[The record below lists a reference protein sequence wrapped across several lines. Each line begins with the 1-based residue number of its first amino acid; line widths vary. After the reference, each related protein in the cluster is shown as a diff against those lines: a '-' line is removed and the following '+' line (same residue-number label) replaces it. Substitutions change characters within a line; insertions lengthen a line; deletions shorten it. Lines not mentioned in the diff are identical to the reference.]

1 MTPSMTTPTEPSPLL
16 ARISELAADMRE
28 VRRDLH
34 RHPELAYG
42 EHRTAAVVAKLLREW
57 GIEVHE
63 GIGKTGVVG
72 VIVGGSGG
80 KAIGLRAD
88 MDALPIQETSGAP
101 HASVHAGVAHSC
113 GHDGHMAM
121 LLCAARYLSETR
133 RFNGRVHLLFQP
145 AEEGLAG
152 ARAMI
157 EDGLFKRFPCTEVY
171 ALHNWPTLPAGTIA
185 TRAGPIMGAS
195 DRFTI
200 TVRGAGGHAA
210 LPHLA
215 SDTVLCAAQIVTGA
229 HTLIARRIDPAA
241 TAVLSITRIQGGTSF
256 NALPAEVQL
265 SGTVRTFDPAVQ
277 DKLEAT
283 LREWVDLTAKA
294 AGCSASLEYRRIY
307 PATVNDPACAQH
319 ALDAAGA
326 LFGKALRVESPASTA
341 EDFAFMLQQVP
352 GAYIWVGSRK
362 GESSPSLHHPSF
374 DFNDEALPAGA
385 ALLAS
390 LAERG
395 LGAGA
400 RRLARTRERQR
411 SRTALAAQC
420 ES

>member
-1 MTPSMTTPTEPSPLL
+1 MAPSNPSPTQPSALL
-16 ARISELAADMRE
+16 TRIQQLAADMRE

-34 RHPELAYG
+34 RHPELAY
-42 EHRTAAVVAKLLREW
+42 EEKRTASVVARLLKEW

-63 GIGKTGVVG
+63 GIGRTGVVG
-72 VIVGGSGG
+72 VIASGKSG
-80 KAIGLRAD
+80 QAIGLRAD

-101 HASVHAGVAHSC
+101 HASTHAGVAHSC

-121 LLCAARYLSETR
+121 LLCAARYLAESK

-157 EDGLFKRFPCTEVY
+157 EDGLFERFPCAEVY

-229 HTLIARRIDPAA
+229 HTLIPRRIDPTA
-241 TAVLSITRIQGGTSF
+241 TAVLSITRIQGGSSY
-256 NALPAEVQL
+256 NALPGEVQL
-265 SGTVRTFDPAVQ
+265 FGTVRTFDPAVQ

-283 LREWVDLTAKA
+283 LREWVDLAAKA
-294 AGCSASLEYRRIY
+294 AGCSASLDYVRIY
-307 PATVNDPACAQH
+307 PATVNDAACAQH
-319 ALDAAGA
+319 ALDAANA
-326 LFGKALRVESPASTA
+326 LFGQALRVDAPAATA
-341 EDFAFMLQQVP
+341 EDFAFMLQRVP

-362 GESSPSLHHPSF
+362 GASSPSLHHPAF

-390 LAERG
+390 LAER
-395 LGAGA
+395 
-400 RRLARTRERQR
+400 RLA
-411 SRTALAAQC
+411 A
-420 ES
+420 

>member
-1 MTPSMTTPTEPSPLL
+1 MSPSRPVSTPQSPLL
-16 ARISELAADMRE
+16 ARINELAADMRE

-34 RHPELAYG
+34 RHPELAYV
-42 EHRTAAVVAKLLREW
+42 ENRTAAVVAKLLREW

-63 GIGKTGVVG
+63 GIGKTGLVG
-72 VIVGGSGG
+72 VIDGGSGSGGG

-101 HASVHAGVAHSC
+101 HASVNAGVAHSC

-121 LLCAARYLSETR
+121 LLCAARYLAETR
-133 RFNGRVHLLFQP
+133 RFTGRVHLLFQP

-152 ARAMI
+152 AKAMI
-157 EDGLFKRFPCTEVY
+157 EDGLFKRFPCAEVY

-200 TVRGAGGHAA
+200 TVRGVGGHAA

-215 SDTVLCAAQIVTGA
+215 TDAVLCAAQIVTGA
-229 HTLIARRIDPAA
+229 HTLIARRIDPGA

-294 AGCSASLEYRRIY
+294 AGCSASFEYRRIY

-326 LFGKALRVESPASTA
+326 LFGEALRAESPAATA

-390 LAERG
+390 LAER
-395 LGAGA
+395 
-400 RRLARTRERQR
+400 RLSPSPQ
-411 SRTALAAQC
+411 
-420 ES
+420 

>member
-1 MTPSMTTPTEPSPLL
+1 MSPTRPPSTQPSPLL
-16 ARISELAADMRE
+16 ARINELAAGMRE

-42 EHRTAAVVAKLLREW
+42 EKRTASVVAGLLREW

-72 VIVGGSGG
+72 VIAGGNGD

-101 HASVHAGVAHSC
+101 HASVNAGVAHSC
-113 GHDGHMAM
+113 GHDGHTAM

-133 RFNGRVHLLFQP
+133 RFKGRVHLLFQP

-152 ARAMI
+152 AKAMI
-157 EDGLFKRFPCTEVY
+157 DDGLFERFPCVEVY
-171 ALHNWPTLPAGTIA
+171 ALHNWPTLPAGTVA

-200 TVRGAGGHAA
+200 TVRGAGGHGA

-229 HTLIARRIDPAA
+229 HTLVARRIDPAA
-241 TAVLSITRIQGGTSF
+241 TAVLSITSIQGGTSF
-256 NALPAEVQL
+256 NALPAEVRLQ
-265 SGTVRTFDPAVQ
+265 GTVRTFDASVQ
-277 DKLEAT
+277 SKLEAV
-283 LREWVDLTAKA
+283 LREWVELAAKA
-294 AGCSASLEYRRIY
+294 AGCSATVEYRHIY
-307 PATVNDPACAQH
+307 PATINDPTCAQH
-319 ALDAAGA
+319 ALDAADA
-326 LFGKALRVESPASTA
+326 LFGQAVRVETPAPTA

-352 GAYIWVGSRK
+352 GAYIWLGSRK

-390 LAERG
+390 LAER
-395 LGAGA
+395 
-400 RRLARTRERQR
+400 RLA
-411 SRTALAAQC
+411 A
-420 ES
+420 

>member
-1 MTPSMTTPTEPSPLL
+1 MSSSKPAPAQPSPLL
-16 ARISELAADMRE
+16 ARINELAADMRA

-34 RHPELAYG
+34 QHPELAYG
-42 EHRTAAVVAKLLREW
+42 EQRTASVVAKLLREW

-72 VIVGGSGG
+72 VIAGGDGG
-80 KAIGLRAD
+80 RAIGLRAD

-101 HASVHAGVAHSC
+101 YASVHAGVAHSC

-157 EDGLFKRFPCTEVY
+157 EDGLFERFPCAEVY
-171 ALHNWPTLPAGTIA
+171 GLHNWPTLPAGTIA
-185 TRAGPIMGAS
+185 TRGGPIMGAS

-210 LPHLA
+210 MPHLA
-215 SDTVLCAAQIVTGA
+215 ADTVLCAAQIVTGA
-229 HTLIARRIDPAA
+229 HTLIARRIDPTA
-241 TAVLSITRIQGGTSF
+241 TAVLSITRIQGGSSH

-265 SGTVRTFDPAVQ
+265 YGTVRTFDAAVQ
-277 DKLEAT
+277 DKLEGI
-283 LREWVDLTAKA
+283 LREWVELTAKA
-294 AGCSASLEYRRIY
+294 AGCSAAIEYNRIY
-307 PATVNDPACAQH
+307 PATINDPACAQY
-319 ALDAAGA
+319 ALDAASA
-326 LFGKALRVESPASTA
+326 LFGQALRVDSPAATA
-341 EDFAFMLQQVP
+341 EDFAFMLQRVP

-362 GESSPSLHHPSF
+362 GDSSPSLHHPAF

-390 LAERG
+390 LAERRLAAG
-395 LGAGA
+395 LG
-400 RRLARTRERQR
+400 
-411 SRTALAAQC
+411 SV
-420 ES
+420 

>member
-1 MTPSMTTPTEPSPLL
+1 
-16 ARISELAADMRE
+16 MRA
-28 VRRDLH
+28 VRHDLH

-42 EHRTAAVVAKLLREW
+42 EKRTAALVAKLLRQW

-72 VIVGGSGG
+72 VIGAGSAQR
-80 KAIGLRAD
+80 AIGLRAD
-88 MDALPIQETSGAP
+88 MDALPIHETSGAP
-101 HASVHAGVAHSC
+101 YASVHPGVAHSC
-113 GHDGHMAM
+113 GHDGHTAM
-121 LLCAARYLSETR
+121 LLCAARYLAETR
-133 RFNGRVHLLFQP
+133 RFDGRVHLLFQP

-157 EDGLFKRFPCTEVY
+157 EDGLFERFPCAEVY

-200 TVRGAGGHAA
+200 KVRGTGGHAA
-210 LPHLA
+210 MPHLA
-215 SDTVLCAAQIVTGA
+215 ADAVLCAAQIVTGA

-241 TAVLSITRIQGGTSF
+241 TAVLSITRIEGGSSH
-256 NALPAEVQL
+256 NVLPPEVVL
-265 SGTVRTFDPAVQ
+265 AGTVRTFDPAVQ

-283 LREWVDLTAKA
+283 LREWVDLTARA
-294 AGCSASLEYRRIY
+294 AGCTASVEYVRIY
-307 PATVNDPACAQH
+307 PATINDPACAQY
-319 ALDAAGA
+319 ALDAAAA
-326 LFGKALRVESPASTA
+326 LFGKALRVDSPTGTA
-341 EDFAFMLQQVP
+341 EDFSFMLQRVP

-390 LAERG
+390 LAER
-395 LGAGA
+395 
-400 RRLARTRERQR
+400 RLA
-411 SRTALAAQC
+411 A
-420 ES
+420 

>member
-1 MTPSMTTPTEPSPLL
+1 MSPSQSSPTRPQPLL
-16 ARISELAADMRE
+16 ARINELAAEMSA

-34 RHPELAYG
+34 RHPELAYN
-42 EHRTAAVVAKLLREW
+42 ETRTASAVAKLLREW

-72 VIVGGSGG
+72 VITSGESG
-80 KAIGLRAD
+80 KSIGLRAV
-88 MDALPIQETSGAP
+88 MDALPIRETSGAP
-101 HASVHAGVAHSC
+101 HASVNAGVAHSC
-113 GHDGHMAM
+113 GHDGHTAM
-121 LLCAARYLSETR
+121 LLCAARYLAETR

-157 EDGLFKRFPCTEVY
+157 EDGLFEKFPCAEVY

-185 TRAGPIMGAS
+185 TRAGAMMGAS

-210 LPHLA
+210 MPHLTT
-215 SDTVLCAAQIVTGA
+215 DTVLCAAQIVTGA
-229 HTLIARRIDPAA
+229 HTLIARRIDPMAS
-241 TAVLSITRIQGGTSF
+241 AVLSITSIQGGTSH
-256 NALPAEVQL
+256 NVLPGEVQIF
-265 SGTVRTFDPAVQ
+265 GTVRTFDPAVQ
-277 DKLEAT
+277 DKIEAM
-283 LREWVDLTAKA
+283 LHEWVDLAAKA
-294 AGCSASLEYRRIY
+294 AGCSASVDYRRIY
-307 PATVNDPACAQH
+307 PATINDPACAQH
-319 ALDAAGA
+319 ALEAAGA
-326 LFGKALRVESPASTA
+326 LFGQALRVESPAATA

-362 GESSPSLHHPSF
+362 GNASPSLHHPAF

-390 LAERG
+390 LAER
-395 LGAGA
+395 
-400 RRLARTRERQR
+400 RLAPSLQ
-411 SRTALAAQC
+411 
-420 ES
+420 

>member
-1 MTPSMTTPTEPSPLL
+1 MMRRDVPQWFSGLSRVPPMSPSRPEPTSPSALL
-16 ARISELAADMRE
+16 ARISELAVDMRE

-42 EHRTAAVVAKLLREW
+42 ETRTASVVAKLLREW

-72 VIVGGSGG
+72 VITGSAGGR
-80 KAIGLRAD
+80 AIGLRAD

-101 HASVHAGVAHSC
+101 YASVNSGVAHSC
-113 GHDGHMAM
+113 GHDGHTAM
-121 LLCAARYLSETR
+121 LLCAARYLAETR

-157 EDGLFKRFPCTEVY
+157 EDGLFKRFPCAEVY
-171 ALHNWPTLPAGTIA
+171 GLHNWPTLPAGTIA
-185 TRAGPIMGAS
+185 TRAGAIMGAS

-215 SDTVLCAAQIVTGA
+215 ADTVLCAAQIVTGA

-241 TAVLSITRIQGGTSF
+241 TAVLSITRIEGGTSF
-256 NALPAEVQL
+256 NALPPQVHL

-283 LREWVDLTAKA
+283 LREWVESSAKA
-294 AGCSASLEYRRIY
+294 AGCSATLEYRRIY

-319 ALDAAGA
+319 ALDAASA
-326 LFGKALRVESPASTA
+326 LFGEALRVESPAATA

-362 GESSPSLHHPSF
+362 GEHSPSLHHPSF

-390 LAERG
+390 LAER
-395 LGAGA
+395 
-400 RRLARTRERQR
+400 RLA
-411 SRTALAAQC
+411 A
-420 ES
+420 